1 MAACLVA
8 VEASKASRRTR
19 GWPWPR
25 LPASSA
31 TTDHRLVEARCD
43 IVATS
48 HADVAELVDARR
60 SGRRVR
66 KDVEVRV
73 LSSAFRKCWQSGT
86 FGESHGYTTKF
97 GLETVRS
104 VYSPDIREFITLA
117 GDIPGSSGDR
127 HRP

>member
-19 GWPWPR
+19 DRHGHGR
-25 LPASSA
+25 CRHSRA
-31 TTDHRLVEARCD
+31 TAHRGLVEARCD

-73 LSSAFRKCWQSGT
+73 LSSAPFCLRWNQGPLKNGGLGRFGACGAG
-86 FGESHGYTTKF
+86 GES
-97 GLETVRS
+97 LSR
-104 VYSPDIREFITLA
+104 A
-117 GDIPGSSGDR
+117 GGR
-127 HRP
+127 YAQ